1 MKQYLIRCGT
11 FFDGVRQRF
20 EKNVDIVVEGPVIR
34 SVGKDQPLHE
44 DMELIDLSGQTV
56 LPGCGPGQGSPAG
69 GMPRDGSGAG

>member
-44 DMELIDLSGQTV
+44 GKAGV
-56 LPGCGPGQGSPAG
+56 PRLPGAGPV
-69 GMPRDGSGAG
+69 RR